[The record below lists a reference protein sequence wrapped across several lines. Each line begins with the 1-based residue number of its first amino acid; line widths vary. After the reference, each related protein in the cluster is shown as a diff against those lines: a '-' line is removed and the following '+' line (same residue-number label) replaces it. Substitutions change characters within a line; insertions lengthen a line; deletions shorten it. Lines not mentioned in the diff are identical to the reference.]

1 MTRLSIH
8 LRKLFSKICKNH
20 LLLLAFSAFSVYNKE
35 KRKGGTFMRILL
47 GMSGGLDSTY
57 AARVLLREGHEVI
70 GAFLSIHDMT
80 DPTPARESA
89 EALGIRLV
97 EVDCRE
103 LFDREVVIPFAAD
116 YRSGRT
122 PNPCIICN
130 PTVKFKALLDTM
142 YAEGCDRIATGHY
155 ARITEEDGRFAV
167 CLSSDGEK
175 DQSYV
180 LYRLGQ
186 DVLSHLLLPLADAYK
201 QNVRE
206 EARAEGLLA
215 ADRPESMEICFLP
228 PGEHAAYIAA
238 RFGEA
243 PEGDFVSE
251 DGRILGR
258 HRGILHYTVGQRKG
272 LGIAL
277 GERMFVTRI
286 ELETNRVILA
296 PDRDREIRTVEVDRL
311 VFSGVAPRTE
321 GSEEF
326 LVRLRYRAPLIPTT
340 VFFEGERVRIELSV
354 PVRAAAP
361 GQSAVFYRDGRVAF
375 GGIIKEKG

>member
-1 MTRLSIH
+1 
-8 LRKLFSKICKNH
+8 
-20 LLLLAFSAFSVYNKE
+20 
-35 KRKGGTFMRILL
+35 MRILL

-57 AARVLLREGHEVI
+57 AARILQREGHEVI
-70 GAFLSIHDMT
+70 GAFLAMHDKT
-80 DPTPARESA
+80 DPNPARESA
-89 EALGIRLV
+89 AALGIRLV
-97 EVDCRE
+97 EVDCRAA
-103 LFDREVVIPFAAD
+103 FDREVILSFAAD
-116 YRSGRT
+116 YRAGRT

-130 PTVKFKALLDTM
+130 PTVKFKALLGTM

-155 ARITEEDGRFAV
+155 ARITEEEGRFAV
-167 CLSSDGEK
+167 CLSDDGEK

-186 DVLSHLLLPLADAYK
+186 DVLSRLLLPLAAARKTD
-201 QNVRE
+201 VRE
-206 EARAEGLLA
+206 AARAVGLLA

-286 ELETNRVILA
+286 EPETNRVVLA
-296 PDRDREIRTVEVDRL
+296 LDRDREIRSVEVERL
-311 VFSGVAPRTE
+311 VFSGISPRTE

-326 LVRLRYRAPLIPTT
+326 LVRLRYRAPLIPAT
-340 VFFEGERVRIELSV
+340 VRFEGDSVHAALSA

-361 GQSAVFYRDGRVAF
+361 GQSAVFYRAGRVAF